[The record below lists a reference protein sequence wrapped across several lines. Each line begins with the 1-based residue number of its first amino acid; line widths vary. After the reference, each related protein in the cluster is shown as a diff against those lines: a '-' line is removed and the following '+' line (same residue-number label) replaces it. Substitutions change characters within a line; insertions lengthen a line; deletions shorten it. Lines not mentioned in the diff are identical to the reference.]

1 MSILVDEH
9 TKILVAGITGKA
21 ATFHS
26 RHCLQYGSRI
36 VAGLR
41 PGKGGQRF
49 DESVPIYNTA
59 CEAVAAQGVNAA
71 LIFVPPA
78 GAADAILEAIDA
90 EIPLIVCITEGIPST
105 DMLRVRER
113 LGDSRSILIGPNSPG
128 IISPGKTKLGIMP
141 SYIHKPGSVGVVS
154 RSGTLTFETVYQL
167 TNRGIGQSTCV
178 GIGGD
183 AIHGLSH
190 RDVVQYFNEDPGTEG
205 LIMVGEIGGE
215 EEEEAAEYIHRHV
228 RKPVA
233 AFIAGTTAPP
243 GRRMGHA
250 GAIVSGK
257 KSGAAYKIAALE
269 RAGIAV
275 AKNPAHI
282 AETYAE
288 RAGIA
293 WERH

>member
-1 MSILVDEH
+1 MAILVDEN
-9 TKILVAGITGKA
+9 TRIMVAGITGKA

-26 RHCLQYGSRI
+26 RHCLEYGAKI

-41 PGKGGQRF
+41 PGKGGQKF
-49 DESVPIYNTA
+49 DGAVPIYDTA
-59 CEAVAAQGVNAA
+59 REAVDEQSANAA

-78 GAADAILEAIDA
+78 GAADSILEAIDA
-90 EIPLIVCITEGIPST
+90 KIPLVVCITEGIPST

-113 LGDSRSILIGPNSPG
+113 LRESATTLIGPNSPG

-141 SYIHKPGSVGVVS
+141 SYIHRPGSVGVVS
-154 RSGTLTFETVYQL
+154 RSGTLTFETVWQL
-167 TNRGIGQSTCV
+167 TRRGIGQSTCV

-183 AIHGLSH
+183 GIHGLNH
-190 RDVVQYFNEDPGTEG
+190 RDVIQLFNEDPETEG
-205 LIMVGEIGGE
+205 IIMVGEIGGE
-215 EEEEAAEYIHRHV
+215 EEEEAADYVRRHV
-228 RKPVA
+228 KKPVA
-233 AFIAGTTAPP
+233 AFIAGASAPP

-269 RAGIAV
+269 AAGIAV
-275 AKNPAHI
+275 AKNPGLI

-288 RAGIA
+288 RAGV
-293 WERH
+293 R